1 MRNHKTKLREWQETT
16 RIDQVL
22 QQQLI
27 TVFDEHCLRG
37 LRNMHTEYVGVATF
51 QMLRHIYNN
60 YDMITAV
67 EMENNNE
74 EMHNPYNPSLP
85 IETLFHQ
92 IEVAVEF
99 VGDGNRSYEKSQVVN
114 RAYLLILRTGLYQEA
129 YRDWDKK
136 LDPDKTWAIFKTLFT
151 TAYRDLRLMQT
162 AAKKSSFHTNNAFYM

>member
-1 MRNHKTKLREWQETT
+1 
-16 RIDQVL
+16 
-22 QQQLI
+22 
-27 TVFDEHCLRG
+27 
-37 LRNMHTEYVGVATF
+37 MHTEYVGVATF

-99 VGDGNRSYEKSQVVN
+99 VGDGNRPYEKSQVVN
-114 RAYLLILRTGLYQEA
+114 RAYLLISRTGLYQEE
-129 YRDWDKK
+129 YRDWDTK

-151 TAYRDLRLMQT
+151 TAYRDLHLMPT